1 MLHMTLSRGH
11 SSLRKLTLFFPLLII
26 SLLAAAQVKTVT
38 GVVKDMSGG
47 PLSGVSI
54 IVQKTNVGTTT
65 DSSGRFSI
73 RAAVGATL
81 IFSSANGATKKVVV
95 GDKTEY
101 EVLLEARVSALN
113 DVIVVGYGRQK
124 KVNLVGAVG
133 TVNVDEKMTG
143 RAIPNISVGLS
154 GMVPGLM
161 ATQSTGMA
169 GRNGAAL
176 LIRGL
181 GTPNNANPLIVVD
194 GIPDVDINRVNVN
207 DIETVS
213 VLKDAS
219 SASVYGSRA
228 ANGVILIT
236 TRTGKGM
243 NKTLFNFNGSAA
255 LEKPTKGINFLANY
269 PLALTIEQRRA
280 AVNTLPA
287 GQTFRNGTIDQWM
300 ALGMIDPLDYP
311 NTDWWDII
319 MRDGKLQN
327 YNVSATGGSEKS
339 NFFASVGVRNE
350 NGLQINNDY
359 KQYNARFNF
368 DYKLKS
374 NMNTGVKFNGN
385 WSYFTYALEEGFTDP
400 SPTNTAGTDMQYA
413 IAGITPYDPV
423 SGKFGGV
430 MAYNEDPQ
438 AYNPYQL
445 YINGLNHQNRQE
457 VNATAYWDW
466 TPVKGLTAGLDYNL
480 IYYNQFNWSAPT
492 PAQAWNFQTN
502 SYGSRVYYGPN
513 AAVSNTD
520 LNGYKTLMNA
530 RLNYHT
536 NFGSDHDVSA
546 LFVYSEEYWYD
557 RTLGA
562 SRNDRFSSSLS
573 TIDGA
578 LNNIYSN
585 SGRDSAEGLRSYIGR
600 VNYTAFGKYILEGD
614 MRVDGSSKFVPGQRY
629 GVFGS
634 GAVGWRFTEES
645 FLKPFL
651 SKFLSSGKL
660 RVTYGS
666 LGNNS
671 GIGRYE
677 QQTTLTPSNYMI
689 NGSGVIGLVNAKLVN
704 QNLSWESTTVLNLGL
719 ELGFFNSRLTAE
731 MDYYDRLTKGI
742 IQPAQLSNLL
752 VGAFVPPNTNIGNMR
767 NRGVEL
773 TLGWRDRIGEVNYG
787 VSVNGSYNK
796 TRLESW
802 SQLLTRGATYTN
814 PSNVTSNVFLNMP
827 YNYVYTY
834 VDGGIAQTWAD
845 VYSHTPQG
853 IQPGDLMRRDLNGD
867 GKIDDNDRMALQA
880 SKDRPTTSYTLNA
893 YASWRG
899 IDVGMLWTGTS
910 GRKDFWINAFN
921 NPNFSTA
928 RYAVNQ
934 QDVTNP
940 WSVENRNGSWPRL
953 GGNSNNSSTTFPTSF
968 WLNSMDY
975 LRLKNVQVGYTFP
988 KPLFRKL
995 GVNNFRIAGSAE
1007 NLLTITHYPGLDPEK
1022 AGNNNNIYPLNKSY
1036 SVAVQLG
1043 F

>member
-1 MLHMTLSRGH
+1 ML
-11 SSLRKLTLFFPLLII
+11 SLFLLTV
-26 SLLAAAQVKTVT
+26 SLYAAAQVRTVT
-38 GVVKDMSGG
+38 GVVKDMAGN

-54 IVQKTNVGTTT
+54 LVQKTNTGTTT
-65 DSSGRFSI
+65 DSGGRYSI
-73 RAAVGATL
+73 RVAAGATL
-81 IFSSANGATKKVVV
+81 IFSSANGATAKVTV
-95 GDKTEY
+95 GDKAEY
-101 EVLLEARVSALN
+101 NVMLEPKVSALN
-113 DVIVVGYGRQK
+113 DVVVVGYGRQR

-154 GMVPGLM
+154 GMIPGLT

-181 GTPNNANPLIVVD
+181 GTPNNSNPLIVVD

-213 VLKDAS
+213 VLKDAA

-236 TRTGKGM
+236 TRTGRGM
-243 NKTLFNFNGSAA
+243 NKTLFSFNGSAA
-255 LEKPTKGINFLANY
+255 LEKPTKGIDFLANY

-280 AVNTLPA
+280 SVGTLPA
-287 GQTFRNGTIDQWM
+287 NQAFRNGTIDQWL
-300 ALGMIDPLDYP
+300 ALGKIDPLRYP

-327 YNVSATGGSEKS
+327 YNVSATGGSEKA

-385 WSYFTYALEEGFTDP
+385 WSYFTYALEEGFTD
-400 SPTNTAGTDMQYA
+400 SAAGNTAGLDMQYA
-413 IAGITPYDPV
+413 IAGITPFDPV

-430 MAYNEDPQ
+430 MAYGDDPQ

-445 YINGLNHQNRQE
+445 YINGVNHQNRQE

-480 IYYNQFNWSAPT
+480 IYYNQFNSSAPT

-502 SYGSRVYYGPN
+502 AYGSRVYFGPN
-513 AAVSNTD
+513 AAVSNTN
-520 LNGYKTLMNA
+520 LNGYKTLLNA

-536 NFGSDHDVSA
+536 NFGSDHDLSA
-546 LFVYSEEYWYD
+546 LLVYSEEYWND
-557 RTLGA
+557 RSLGA
-562 SRNDRFSSSLS
+562 SRNDRFAPGI
-573 TIDGA
+573 TEIDGA
-578 LNNIYSN
+578 LPNVYSN
-585 SGRDSAEGLRSYIGR
+585 SGGSSAEGLRSYISR

-634 GAVGWRFTEES
+634 GAIGWRFTEE
-645 FLKPFL
+645 PFL
-651 SKFLSSGKL
+651 RPFLDKFLSSGKL
-660 RVTYGS
+660 RATYGT

-671 GIGRYE
+671 GVGRYE
-677 QQTTLTPSNYMI
+677 QQTTLSANNYMV
-689 NGSGVIGLVNAKLVN
+689 NGVGVIGLVNAKLIN
-704 QNLSWESTTVLNLGL
+704 QNLSWESTSVLNLGM

-731 MDYYDRLTKGI
+731 VDYYDRLTKGI
-742 IQPAQLSNLL
+742 IQNAQLSNLL
-752 VGAFVPPNTNIGNMR
+752 TGAFNPPNTNIGNMR

-773 TLGWRDRIGEVNYG
+773 TVGWRDRIGQVSYG
-787 VSVNGSYNK
+787 ISVNGSYNK
-796 TRLESW
+796 TRLEKW
-802 SQLLTRGATYTN
+802 SQLLTRGATYTGAN
-814 PSNVTSNVFLNMP
+814 NVNSNVFLNMP

-834 VDGGIAQTWAD
+834 MDYGIAQTWAD

-853 IQPGDLMRRDLNGD
+853 IQPGDLIRQDLNGD
-867 GKIDDNDRMALQA
+867 GRIDENDRKALQA
-880 SKDRPTTSYTLNA
+880 TRNRPTTSYTLNA
-893 YASWRG
+893 YASWKG
-899 IDVGMLWTGTS
+899 IDIAMLWTGTA
-910 GRKDFWINAFN
+910 GRKDFWMNAFN
-921 NPNFSTA
+921 NTNFSVT

-953 GGNSNNSSTTFPTSF
+953 GGNTNNANTGAPTSF
-968 WLNSMDY
+968 WLKDMSY
-975 LRLKNVQVGYTFP
+975 LRLKNIQVGYTFP
-988 KPLFRKL
+988 KPLFRSL
-995 GVNNFRIAGSAE
+995 GVSNFRIAGSAE
-1007 NLLTITHYPGLDPEK
+1007 NLLTMTSFPGLDPEK
-1022 AGNNNNIYPLNKSY
+1022 AGNNNNIYPLNKAY